1 MNISAYKL
9 LLSGVLALSV
19 SLTAFQASDA
29 RARRSSGG
37 GNGGGGGGGGG
48 VVLQT
53 PNPTN
58 PMEHN
63 NRGVELGSKGLW
75 PDAIREH
82 EAALN
87 GDPNNNT
94 FRQNLSSAHLRYG
107 DLLAGKHKWY
117 EAIREYRE
125 ALYCDPNNAPADYNL
140 DNAIKALGKNPT
152 DYKVREAMADDADI
166 SGQFPVAIVEFRK
179 CVRMRDNGMSN
190 YRLARAL
197 YKQGK
202 TVEAYEQL
210 RTAINKEWKLPDEK
224 KELSTCHQLMGEIL
238 WDVTQA
244 AKKDGRGKIYLKRL
258 YNVGTCYRRA
268 VTINKDNSD
277 AVRGLI
283 EAAKE
288 AVAVKDSFDNH
299 MMLAGGY
306 LLGGDLQ
313 RAKAEYAR
321 CWQLAPKSPALH
333 KARRVYHMIV
343 VKSPIASP
351 ALIQDTLTKVQKEL
365 DVSPDDPELLVIY
378 AYGKQKLGDEET
390 SKMAF
395 KKALSINP
403 YILQDDKN
411 TGLNVEEQLAKE
423 KAKKA
428 KTKVAKA
435 EGEETGEAEAEGE
448 EEKTAD
454 ASAGE
459 DGAPKKKAPPKE
471 PEKPKVAKNKALY
484 DELEGYL
491 AKNDFDNGL
500 KKGNEYIDKNPEDGH
515 MWLLLAHLYYK
526 SGDLDASLV
535 AYRTSD
541 SLKEPG
547 VDKLVTQVENMR
559 VQKKIYDAKEFLNKG
574 ELVKARNELKEATQ
588 WAPKNAEAH
597 RLYSEVLRKLKE
609 VAEADK
615 EKKIADDLEGIASAP
630 AAATTAGEKVGDP
643 PPKKEQGAVAKPLEL
658 KLDPKKFPKKTM
670 TDQLKKISDKEDEK
684 L

>member
-1 MNISAYKL
+1 MNIRVYKIFLSSA
-9 LLSGVLALSV
+9 LALTV
-19 SLTAFQASDA
+19 SLSALQASDA
-29 RARRSSGG
+29 RPKRSS
-37 GNGGGGGGGGG
+37 GGGGGGGGGSG

-87 GDPNNNT
+87 GDPNNST

-140 DNAIKALGKNPT
+140 DNAIKAMGKDPT
-152 DYKVREAMADDADI
+152 NYKVREAMADDADI

-202 TVEAYEQL
+202 QVEAYEQL
-210 RTAINKEWKLPDEK
+210 RTAINKEWKLPEEK

-321 CWQLAPKSPALH
+321 CWQLQPKSPALH

-351 ALIQDTLTKVQKEL
+351 PLIQDTLSKVQKEL
-365 DVSPDDPELLVIY
+365 DVNPDDPELLVIY

-411 TGLNVEEQLAKE
+411 TGKNVEEQLAKE
-423 KAKKA
+423 KEKKA
-428 KTKVAKA
+428 KTKIAKA
-435 EGEETGEAEAEGE
+435 EGEDGEEAGGD

-454 ASAGE
+454 AAGASG
-459 DGAPKKKAPPKE
+459 DDKKKDLPKA

-491 AKNDFDNGL
+491 AKNDFDNGI
-500 KKGNEYIDKNPEDGH
+500 KKANDYVDKNPEDGH

-526 SGDLDASLV
+526 SGDPEAALAG
-535 AYRTSD
+535 YRTAAAMN
-541 SLKEPG
+541 EPG
-547 VDKLVTQVENMR
+547 VEKLVTQVENIR
-559 VQKKIYDAKEFLNKG
+559 VQED
-574 ELVKARNELKEATQ
+574 LVKARNLINGGKEIEGRNLLKEITRK
-588 WAPKNAEAH
+588 APKFIDGH
-597 RLYSEVLRKLKE
+597 REYLNILRKLNEKE
-609 VAEADK
+609 EAEK
-615 EKKIADDLEGIASAP
+615 EDRILRALEGSSAP
-630 AAATTAGEKVGDP
+630 PAQPAVQKAADP
-643 PPKKEQGAVAKPLEL
+643 PPKKEEGAVAKPLEL
-658 KLDPKKFPKKTM
+658 KLDPKKFPKKTSS
-670 TDQLKKISDKEDEK
+670 DQSNKDQ
-684 L
+684 

>member
-1 MNISAYKL
+1 MNTRVYKL
-9 LLSGVLALSV
+9 FLSSALALTV
-19 SLTAFQASDA
+19 SLSALQTSDA
-29 RARRSSGG
+29 RPKRSS
-37 GNGGGGGGGGG
+37 GGGGGGGGGGAG

-140 DNAIKALGKNPT
+140 DNAIKAMGKNPT

-202 TVEAYEQL
+202 QVEAYEQL
-210 RTAINKEWKLPDEK
+210 RTAINKEWKLPEEK

-268 VTINKDNSD
+268 VTINRDNSD

-321 CWQLAPKSPALH
+321 CWQLQPKSPALH

-351 ALIQDTLTKVQKEL
+351 ALIQDTLAKVQKEL

-395 KKALSINP
+395 KKALAINP

-411 TGLNVEEQLAKE
+411 TGKVVEEQLAKE
-423 KAKKA
+423 KEKKP
-428 KTKVAKA
+428 KTKIAKA
-435 EGEETGEAEAEGE
+435 AGEEGEEAEGE

-459 DGAPKKKAPPKE
+459 EKKKDLPKA

-491 AKNDFDNGL
+491 ANNDFENGI
-500 KKGNEYIDKNPEDGH
+500 KKANEYVDKNPEDGH
-515 MWLLLAHLYYK
+515 MWLLLAHMYYK
-526 SGDLDASLV
+526 SGDKEAALV
-535 AYRTSD
+535 AYRTAD
-541 SLKEPG
+541 ALKEPG

-559 VQKKIYDAKEFLNKG
+559 VQED
-574 ELVKARNELKEATQ
+574 LVKARNLISSGKEIEGRNLLKEITRK
-588 WAPKNAEAH
+588 APKYIDGH
-597 RLYSEVLRKLKE
+597 REYLNILRKLNEKE
-609 VAEADK
+609 EAEK
-615 EKKIADDLEGIASAP
+615 EDRILRSLEGSSAP
-630 AAATTAGEKVGDP
+630 PAQPATQKAEEPK
-643 PPKKEQGAVAKPLEL
+643 PKKEEGAVAKPLEL
-658 KLDPKKFPKKTM
+658 KLDPKKFPKKTSS
-670 TDQLKKISDKEDEK
+670 DQSNKDQ
-684 L
+684 

>member
-1 MNISAYKL
+1 VNIRVYKIFLSSA
-9 LLSGVLALSV
+9 LALTV
-19 SLTAFQASDA
+19 SLSALQASDA
-29 RARRSSGG
+29 RPKRSS
-37 GNGGGGGGGGG
+37 GGGGGGGGGSG

-87 GDPNNNT
+87 GDPNNST

-140 DNAIKALGKNPT
+140 DNAIKAMGKDPT
-152 DYKVREAMADDADI
+152 NYKVREAMADDADI

-202 TVEAYEQL
+202 QVEAYEQL
-210 RTAINKEWKLPDEK
+210 RTAINKEWKLPEEK

-321 CWQLAPKSPALH
+321 CWQLQPKSPALH

-351 ALIQDTLTKVQKEL
+351 PLIQDTLSKVQKEL
-365 DVSPDDPELLVIY
+365 DVNPDDPELLVIY

-411 TGLNVEEQLAKE
+411 TGKNVEEQLAKE
-423 KAKKA
+423 KEKKA
-428 KTKVAKA
+428 KTKIAKA
-435 EGEETGEAEAEGE
+435 EGEDGE
-448 EEKTAD
+448 EAGGDEEKAAD
-454 ASAGE
+454 AAGASG
-459 DGAPKKKAPPKE
+459 DDKKKDLPKAQ
-471 PEKPKVAKNKALY
+471 EKPKVAKNKALY

-491 AKNDFDNGL
+491 AKNDFENGI
-500 KKGNEYIDKNPEDGH
+500 KKANDYVDKNPEDGH

-526 SGDLDASLV
+526 SGDREAALAG
-535 AYRTSD
+535 YRTAAAMN
-541 SLKEPG
+541 EPG
-547 VDKLVTQVENMR
+547 VDKLVTQVENIR
-559 VQKKIYDAKEFLNKG
+559 VQED
-574 ELVKARNELKEATQ
+574 LVAARNLISGGKDIEGRNLLKEITRK
-588 WAPKNAEAH
+588 APKFIDGH
-597 RLYSEVLRKLKE
+597 RDYLNILRKLNEKE
-609 VAEADK
+609 EAEKEEKILRALEGSSAPPAQPAVQKVAE
-615 EKKIADDLEGIASAP
+615 
-630 AAATTAGEKVGDP
+630 P
-643 PPKKEQGAVAKPLEL
+643 PPKKEEGAVAKPLEL
-658 KLDPKKFPKKTM
+658 KLDPKKFPKKTSS
-670 TDQLKKISDKEDEK
+670 DQSNKDQ
-684 L
+684 

>member
-1 MNISAYKL
+1 MNIRVYKIFLSSA
-9 LLSGVLALSV
+9 LALTV
-19 SLTAFQASDA
+19 SLSALQASDA
-29 RARRSSGG
+29 RPKRSS
-37 GNGGGGGGGGG
+37 GGGGGGGGGSG

-87 GDPNNNT
+87 GDPNNST

-140 DNAIKALGKNPT
+140 DNAIKAMGKDPT
-152 DYKVREAMADDADI
+152 NYKVREAMADDADI

-202 TVEAYEQL
+202 QVEAYEQL
-210 RTAINKEWKLPDEK
+210 RTAINKEWKLPEEK

-321 CWQLAPKSPALH
+321 CWQLQPKSPALH

-351 ALIQDTLTKVQKEL
+351 PLIQDTLSKVQKEL
-365 DVSPDDPELLVIY
+365 DVNPDDPELLVIY

-411 TGLNVEEQLAKE
+411 TGKNVEEQLAKE
-423 KAKKA
+423 KEKKA
-428 KTKVAKA
+428 KTKIAKA
-435 EGEETGEAEAEGE
+435 EGEDGE
-448 EEKTAD
+448 EAGGDEEKAAD
-454 ASAGE
+454 AAGASG
-459 DGAPKKKAPPKE
+459 DDKKKDLPKAQ
-471 PEKPKVAKNKALY
+471 EKPKVAKNKALY

-491 AKNDFDNGL
+491 AKNDFENGI
-500 KKGNEYIDKNPEDGH
+500 KKANDYVDKNPEDGH

-526 SGDLDASLV
+526 SGDREAALAG
-535 AYRTSD
+535 YRTAAAMN
-541 SLKEPG
+541 EPG
-547 VDKLVTQVENMR
+547 VDKLVTQVENIR
-559 VQKKIYDAKEFLNKG
+559 VQED
-574 ELVKARNELKEATQ
+574 LVAARNLISGGKDIEGRNLLKEITRK
-588 WAPKNAEAH
+588 APKFIDGH
-597 RLYSEVLRKLKE
+597 RDYLNILRKLNEKE
-609 VAEADK
+609 EAEKEEKILRALEGSSAPPAQPAVQKVAE
-615 EKKIADDLEGIASAP
+615 
-630 AAATTAGEKVGDP
+630 P
-643 PPKKEQGAVAKPLEL
+643 PPKKEEGAVAKPLEL
-658 KLDPKKFPKKTM
+658 KLDPKKFPKKTSS
-670 TDQLKKISDKEDEK
+670 DQSNKDQ
-684 L
+684 

>member
-1 MNISAYKL
+1 MNIRVYKIFLSSA
-9 LLSGVLALSV
+9 LALTV
-19 SLTAFQASDA
+19 SLSALQTSDA
-29 RARRSSGG
+29 RPKRSS
-37 GNGGGGGGGGG
+37 GGGGGGGGGGGAG

-107 DLLAGKHKWY
+107 DLLAGKRKWY

-140 DNAIKALGKNPT
+140 DNAIKAMGKNPT
-152 DYKVREAMADDADI
+152 DYKVRESMADDADI

-202 TVEAYEQL
+202 QVEAYEQL
-210 RTAINKEWKLPDEK
+210 RTAINKDWKLPEEK

-321 CWQLAPKSPALH
+321 CWQLQPKSPALH

-351 ALIQDTLTKVQKEL
+351 ALIQDTLAKVQKEL

-395 KKALSINP
+395 KKALAINP

-411 TGLNVEEQLAKE
+411 TGKTVEEQLAKE
-423 KAKKA
+423 KEKKP
-428 KTKVAKA
+428 KTKIAKA
-435 EGEETGEAEAEGE
+435 EGEEGEEAGGD

-454 ASAGE
+454 ASGGE
-459 DGAPKKKAPPKE
+459 DGAPKKKAPSKE

-491 AKNDFDNGL
+491 SKNDFDNGI
-500 KKGNEYIDKNPEDGH
+500 KKANDYVDKNPEDGH

-526 SGDLDASLV
+526 SGDKEAALAG
-535 AYRTSD
+535 YRTAAAMN
-541 SLKEPG
+541 EPG
-547 VDKLVTQVENMR
+547 VEKLVTQVENIR
-559 VQKKIYDAKEFLNKG
+559 VQED
-574 ELVKARNELKEATQ
+574 LVAARNLISSGKDIEARNLLKEITRK
-588 WAPKNAEAH
+588 APKFIDGH
-597 RLYSEVLRKLKE
+597 REYLNILRKLNEKE
-609 VAEADK
+609 EAEK
-615 EKKIADDLEGIASAP
+615 EQKILSALEGTPAP
-630 AAATTAGEKVGDP
+630 PAQPAVQKAADP
-643 PPKKEQGAVAKPLEL
+643 PPKKEEGAVAKPLEL
-658 KLDPKKFPKKTM
+658 KLDPKKFPKKTSS
-670 TDQLKKISDKEDEK
+670 DQSNKDQ
-684 L
+684 

>member
-1 MNISAYKL
+1 VNIRVYKIFLSSA
-9 LLSGVLALSV
+9 LALTV
-19 SLTAFQASDA
+19 SLSALQTSDA
-29 RARRSSGG
+29 RPKRSS
-37 GNGGGGGGGGG
+37 GGGGGGGGGGGAG

-107 DLLAGKHKWY
+107 DLLAGKRKWY

-140 DNAIKALGKNPT
+140 DNAIKAMGKNPT
-152 DYKVREAMADDADI
+152 DYKVRESMADDADI

-202 TVEAYEQL
+202 QVEAYEQL
-210 RTAINKEWKLPDEK
+210 RTAINKDWKLPEEK

-321 CWQLAPKSPALH
+321 CWQLQPKSPALH

-351 ALIQDTLTKVQKEL
+351 ALIQDTLAKVQKEL

-395 KKALSINP
+395 KKALAINP

-411 TGLNVEEQLAKE
+411 TGKTVEEQLAKE
-423 KAKKA
+423 KEKKP
-428 KTKVAKA
+428 KTKIAKA
-435 EGEETGEAEAEGE
+435 EGEEGEEAGGD

-454 ASAGE
+454 ASGGE
-459 DGAPKKKAPPKE
+459 DGAPKKKAPSKE

-491 AKNDFDNGL
+491 SKNDFDNGI
-500 KKGNEYIDKNPEDGH
+500 KKANDYVDKNPEDGH

-526 SGDLDASLV
+526 SGDKEAALAG
-535 AYRTSD
+535 YRTAAAMN
-541 SLKEPG
+541 EPG
-547 VDKLVTQVENMR
+547 VEKLVTQVENIR
-559 VQKKIYDAKEFLNKG
+559 VQED
-574 ELVKARNELKEATQ
+574 LVAARNLISSGKDIEARNLLKEITRK
-588 WAPKNAEAH
+588 APKFIDGH
-597 RLYSEVLRKLKE
+597 REYLNILRKLNEKE
-609 VAEADK
+609 EAEK
-615 EKKIADDLEGIASAP
+615 EQKILSALEGTPAP
-630 AAATTAGEKVGDP
+630 PAQPAVQKAADP
-643 PPKKEQGAVAKPLEL
+643 PPKKEEGAVAKPLEL
-658 KLDPKKFPKKTM
+658 KLDPKKFPKKTSS
-670 TDQLKKISDKEDEK
+670 DQSNKDQ
-684 L
+684 

>member
-1 MNISAYKL
+1 MKIRAYKL
-9 LLSGVLALSV
+9 LLSSALALSV
-19 SLTAFQASDA
+19 SLTAFEASDA
-29 RARRSSGG
+29 RGKRSS
-37 GNGGGGGGGGG
+37 GGGGGGGGGGSG

-87 GDPNNNT
+87 GDPANNT

-140 DNAIKALGKNPT
+140 DNAIKAMGKNPT
-152 DYKVREAMADDADI
+152 DYKVRESMADDADI
-166 SGQFPVAIVEFRK
+166 SGNFPVAIVEFRK

-190 YRLARAL
+190 YRLSRAL

-210 RTAINKEWKLPDEK
+210 RTAINKEWKLPEEK

-268 VTINKDNSD
+268 VTINRDNSD

-299 MMLAGGY
+299 MMLAGAY

-321 CWQLAPKSPALH
+321 CWQLSPKSPALH

-395 KKALSINP
+395 KKALAINP

-411 TGLNVEEQLAKE
+411 TGKTVEEQLAKE
-423 KAKKA
+423 KEKKA
-428 KTKVAKA
+428 KTKIAKA
-435 EGEETGEAEAEGE
+435 DGEEGAESEGDEDKAAEA
-448 EEKTAD
+448 
-454 ASAGE
+454 AGGSNG
-459 DGAPKKKAPPKE
+459 DKKKELPKA

-484 DELEGYL
+484 DELDGYL
-491 AKNDFDNGL
+491 SKNDFDNGL

-515 MWLLLAHLYYK
+515 LWLLLAHLYYK
-526 SGDLDASLV
+526 SGDLDAALV

-559 VQKKIYDAKEFLNKG
+559 VQKKIYDAKELIAKG

-588 WAPKNAEAH
+588 WAPKNVDAH
-597 RLYSEVLRKLKE
+597 RLYSDVLRKLKE
-609 VAEADK
+609 IAEADK
-615 EKKIADDLEGIASAP
+615 EKKIADDLEGIANAP
-630 AAATTAGEKVGDP
+630 SPAQPATQKIADP
-643 PPKKEQGAVAKPLEL
+643 PPKKEEGAVAKPLEL
-658 KLDPKKFPKKTM
+658 KLDPKKFPPKKT
-670 TDQLKKISDKEDEK
+670 TGDDKSKKISDKEDEK

>member
-1 MNISAYKL
+1 MNIRVYKIFLSSA
-9 LLSGVLALSV
+9 LALTV
-19 SLTAFQASDA
+19 SLSALQASDA
-29 RARRSSGG
+29 RPKRSP
-37 GNGGGGGGGGG
+37 GGGGGGGGGSG

-87 GDPNNNT
+87 GDPNNST

-140 DNAIKALGKNPT
+140 DNAIKAMGKDPT
-152 DYKVREAMADDADI
+152 NYKVREAMADDADI

-202 TVEAYEQL
+202 QVEAYEQL
-210 RTAINKEWKLPDEK
+210 RTAINKEWKLPEEK

-321 CWQLAPKSPALH
+321 CWQLQPKSPALH

-351 ALIQDTLTKVQKEL
+351 PLIQDTLSKVQKEL
-365 DVSPDDPELLVIY
+365 DVNPDDPELLVIY

-411 TGLNVEEQLAKE
+411 TGKNVEEQLAKE
-423 KAKKA
+423 KEKKA
-428 KTKVAKA
+428 KTKIAKA
-435 EGEETGEAEAEGE
+435 EGEDGE
-448 EEKTAD
+448 EAGGDEEKAAD
-454 ASAGE
+454 AAGASG
-459 DGAPKKKAPPKE
+459 DDKKKDLPKA

-491 AKNDFDNGL
+491 AKNDFDNGI
-500 KKGNEYIDKNPEDGH
+500 KKANDYVDKNPEDGH

-526 SGDLDASLV
+526 SGDREAALAG
-535 AYRTSD
+535 YRTAAAMN
-541 SLKEPG
+541 EPG
-547 VDKLVTQVENMR
+547 VDKLVTQVENIR
-559 VQKKIYDAKEFLNKG
+559 VQED
-574 ELVKARNELKEATQ
+574 LVAARNLISGGKDIEARNLLKEITRK
-588 WAPKNAEAH
+588 APNFIDGH
-597 RLYSEVLRKLKE
+597 RDYLNILRKLNEKE
-609 VAEADK
+609 EAEKEEKILRALEGSSAPPAQPAVQKVAE
-615 EKKIADDLEGIASAP
+615 
-630 AAATTAGEKVGDP
+630 P
-643 PPKKEQGAVAKPLEL
+643 PPKKEEGAVAKPLEL
-658 KLDPKKFPKKTM
+658 KLDPKKFPKKTSS
-670 TDQLKKISDKEDEK
+670 DQSNKDQ
-684 L
+684 

>member
-1 MNISAYKL
+1 VNIRVYKIFLSSA
-9 LLSGVLALSV
+9 LALTV
-19 SLTAFQASDA
+19 SLSALQASDA
-29 RARRSSGG
+29 RPKRTS
-37 GNGGGGGGGGG
+37 GGGGGGGGGSG

-87 GDPNNNT
+87 GDTNNNT

-140 DNAIKALGKNPT
+140 DNAIKAMGKNPT
-152 DYKVREAMADDADI
+152 DYKVRESMADDADI
-166 SGQFPVAIVEFRK
+166 SGNFAVAIVEFRK

-190 YRLARAL
+190 YRLSRAL

-202 TVEAYEQL
+202 QVEAYEQL
-210 RTAINKEWKLPDEK
+210 RTAINKEWKLPEEK

-306 LLGGDLQ
+306 LLGGDLL

-321 CWQLAPKSPALH
+321 CWSLQPKSPALH

-351 ALIQDTLTKVQKEL
+351 VLIQDTLSKVQKEL
-365 DVSPDDPELLVIY
+365 DVNPDDPELLVIY

-411 TGLNVEEQLAKE
+411 TGKNVEEQLAKE
-423 KAKKA
+423 KDKKA
-428 KTKVAKA
+428 KTKIAKA
-435 EGEETGEAEAEGE
+435 EGEDGEEAGGD

-454 ASAGE
+454 AAGASG
-459 DGAPKKKAPPKE
+459 DDKKKDLPKA

-491 AKNDFDNGL
+491 AKNDFDNGI
-500 KKGNEYIDKNPEDGH
+500 KKANDYVDKNPEDGH

-526 SGDLDASLV
+526 SGDQEAALAG
-535 AYRTSD
+535 YRTAAAMN
-541 SLKEPG
+541 EPG
-547 VDKLVTQVENMR
+547 VDKLVTQVENIR
-559 VQKKIYDAKEFLNKG
+559 VQED
-574 ELVKARNELKEATQ
+574 LVKARNLINGGKDIEARNLLKEITRK
-588 WAPKNAEAH
+588 APKFIDGH
-597 RLYSEVLRKLKE
+597 REYLNILRKLNEKE
-609 VAEADK
+609 EAEK
-615 EKKIADDLEGIASAP
+615 EQKILSALEGTPAP
-630 AAATTAGEKVGDP
+630 TAQPAVQKAADP
-643 PPKKEQGAVAKPLEL
+643 PPKKEEGAVAKPLEL
-658 KLDPKKFPKKTM
+658 KLDPKKFPKKTSS
-670 TDQLKKISDKEDEK
+670 DQSNKDQ
-684 L
+684 